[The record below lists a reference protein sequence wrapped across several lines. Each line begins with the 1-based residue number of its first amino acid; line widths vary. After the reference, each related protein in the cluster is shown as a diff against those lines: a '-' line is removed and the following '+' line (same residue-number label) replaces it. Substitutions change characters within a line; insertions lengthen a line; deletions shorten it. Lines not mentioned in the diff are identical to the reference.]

1 MITQRATAQIAAT
14 KIQRVWRLTHA
25 RTPTH
30 DHPATFESFVFE
42 LNGNGTTI
50 KPSNHQPRIT
60 ATQPTSQTLQNEVV
74 HTSHADSQGLQNE
87 VVHAQP
93 TLAPSSQQPK
103 NEVVRT
109 KTSSSPPMDNEATP
123 NLQKTIKAFVFQ
135 TYPTTPKDWLHQ
147 PLTLQKQVVQQLQSP
162 ATNGAVDN
170 PQHPNTL

>member
-1 MITQRATAQIAAT
+1 MARRLSLAPQATNLTYAGTSTENTALNAILDDEKT
-14 KIQRVWRLTHA
+14 KIAV
-25 RTPTH
+25 
-30 DHPATFESFVFE
+30 PA
-42 LNGNGTTI
+42 G
-50 KPSNHQPRIT
+50 
-60 ATQPTSQTLQNEVV
+60 
-74 HTSHADSQGLQNE
+74 SQGPQNK

-93 TLAPSSQQPK
+93 TFAPSSQQPK

-109 KTSSSPPMDNEATP
+109 KTSSSPPMDNEATH